1 MGQIIGKNKSKIWVV
16 NKSKTFLIMLSNLK
30 LFQKEQRAIQE
41 TAEEATG
48 DLTGNKIADKITRS
62 QNFYHRIIK
71 KQLQMSM
78 IRKYLKKDIS
88 LQKKKAEHYW

>member
-1 MGQIIGKNKSKIWVV
+1 
-16 NKSKTFLIMLSNLK
+16 MLSNLK

-48 DLTGNKIADKITRS
+48 DLNGNKIADKITRS

-88 LQKKKAEHYW
+88 LQKKSGALLII

>member
-1 MGQIIGKNKSKIWVV
+1 
-16 NKSKTFLIMLSNLK
+16 MLSNLK

-88 LQKKKAEHYW
+88 LQKKSRALLII

>member
-1 MGQIIGKNKSKIWVV
+1 MV

-88 LQKKKAEHYW
+88 LQKKSRTLLII

>member
-41 TAEEATG
+41 TTEATG

-88 LQKKKAEHYW
+88 LQKKSRTLLII

>member
-1 MGQIIGKNKSKIWVV
+1 MV

-48 DLTGNKIADKITRS
+48 DLTCNKIADKITRS

-88 LQKKKAEHYW
+88 LQKKSRALLII

>member
-1 MGQIIGKNKSKIWVV
+1 MV

-88 LQKKKAEHYW
+88 LQKKSRALLII

>member
-1 MGQIIGKNKSKIWVV
+1 
-16 NKSKTFLIMLSNLK
+16 MLSNLK

-88 LQKKKAEHYW
+88 LQKKSRTLLII